1 MSGHSK
7 WANIKRTKEKVDSK
21 RGKIFSKIGREL
33 VVAVRQ
39 GGPNPDANLR
49 LKTVIIK
56 ARENNMPMDNINR
69 TITKAAGAGDGEN
82 YDEIT
87 YEGYGPGGTAVIV
100 EALTDNR
107 NRTASDV
114 RHYFS
119 KYGGNLGETGCV
131 GWMFK
136 DKGLIIV
143 EAEAV
148 KDEDA
153 FMMQALEV
161 GAEDVVRQDEVFEVT
176 CQPDDFETVKGG
188 LKDAGYEL
196 SHAEV
201 TKLAGTTVKL
211 VGDDAVKMGKLLEL
225 LEDHD
230 DVQNVYTNYESD
242 EEEEDE

>member
-21 RGKIFSKIGREL
+21 RGKVFSKIGREL
-33 VVAVRQ
+33 VVAVRA
-39 GGPNPDANLR
+39 GGPNPEANLR
-49 LKTVIIK
+49 LKTVILK

-69 TITKAAGAGDGEN
+69 TITKASGSGDNEN
-82 YDEIT
+82 YEEIT
-87 YEGYGPGGTAVIV
+87 YEGYGPAGTAVIV

-136 DKGLIIV
+136 DKGLLIV
-143 EAEAV
+143 ETEQV

-153 FMMQALEV
+153 FMMQALEA
-161 GAEDVVRQDEVFEVT
+161 GAEDVVRQEDAFEVT
-176 CQPDDFETVKGG
+176 CVAGDFDAVKAG
-188 LKDAGYEL
+188 LLAAGYTL

-201 TKLAGTTVKL
+201 TKLAGTTIKL
-211 VGDDAVKMGKLLEL
+211 TGDDAIKMGKLLEL

-230 DVQNVYTNYESD
+230 DVQNVYTNFESD
-242 EEEEDE
+242 EEVE